1 MNRGTKWRMS
11 TVMTGAPSTVS
22 EQVAVIPSAVDG
34 PRKGQSASEEL
45 RGVTGG
51 GPSTALGMTGAT
63 RRGFMQGALATGV
76 LSSGPVLGAMLAGAR
91 PALAANATLSM
102 GTAVDSPTQLPVY
115 IALKGLYAQHGVDVS
130 LLSFRGDTEVAQA
143 LAGGSVD
150 VALASS
156 TGLLNLVEANQG
168 VIGFYAGFNQA
179 DFAWLA
185 LPEIKTWSDL
195 KGKTIG
201 VSTFGSLTD
210 LITRYTLR
218 KHHLE
223 PEKDVQIVQGG
234 GSPSA
239 FQALR
244 SKRLACAILTA
255 PFKWQAQDEGFTL
268 LGTQEKEVSQSWPKH
283 FFMAKESFINSK
295 PDVLK
300 SLLSAH
306 VAAIHVAKAQ
316 PKVAVQ
322 ALVDRLKYDPKY
334 AERAYEEA
342 IVGYDDRGHL
352 PQKAMPL
359 FWQLSI
365 AQGVVKAPLPEKQML
380 DSRFID
386 SYASWAP
393 KA

>member
-1 MNRGTKWRMS
+1 M
-11 TVMTGAPSTVS
+11 PP
-22 EQVAVIPSAVDG
+22 VIPSEVE
-34 PRKGQSASEEL
+34 GQPQSPSPSGAPLSLSL
-45 RGVTGG
+45 RDC
-51 GPSTALGMTGAT
+51 PSTSLGMTLG
-63 RRGFMQGALATGV
+63 RGGFVRGV
-76 LSSGPVLGAMLAGAR
+76 LAAGAVVAGAR
-91 PALAANATLSM
+91 PASAANATLTM

-115 IALKGLYAQHGVDVS
+115 IALKQLYAQHGVDVS

-156 TGLLNLVEANQG
+156 TGLLNLVTANQG

-185 LPEIKTWSDL
+185 QPEIKTWADL
-195 KGKTIG
+195 KGKTVG

-239 FQALR
+239 YQAMR

-255 PFKWQAQDEGFTL
+255 PFKWQAQDEGFNV
-268 LGTQEKEVSQSWPKH
+268 LGTQSAEVSQSWPKH
-283 FFMAKESFINSK
+283 FFMAKQSLIDAK
-295 PDVLK
+295 PDMLK

-306 VAAIHVAKAQ
+306 VAAIHLARSQ
-316 PKVAVQ
+316 PQAAVQ
-322 ALVDRLKYDPKY
+322 TLVDRLKYEPKY
-334 AERAYEEA
+334 AERAYQEA
-342 IVGYDDRGHL
+342 MPGYDDRGHL
-352 PQKAMPL
+352 PDKAMAL

-365 AQGVVKAPLPEKQML
+365 AQGIVKAPLPEKQML
-380 DSRFID
+380 DRRFID
-386 SYASWAP
+386 TYASWAP